1 MGDKLKKYTYAIG
14 YYSHTKCCTQLEK
27 MKKLYT
33 ALLILTILG
42 SLQSQESEVD
52 NTLPMYGEIEKSTD
66 NKKIDE
72 EFIQDCLRQ
81 FGSVDSS
88 VNVYIDHAWRYFYND
103 DLETAMKRFN
113 QVWLLNPEFPDS
125 YFGFA
130 SLLEM
135 QSKWNEGIRYYNLG
149 IEKDKGGNRTEIC
162 YQRIAD
168 CKEQLNDIEGTINA
182 YESIA
187 LVNPNNSFAFKKI
200 GYFQMQSKNTQEAID
215 AYNKAIELDTK
226 DAMTYNNRAYL
237 NQTLQNHQLA
247 IDDYSKAIELDPSYI
262 SALVNR
268 GITEMQ
274 ISRFKE
280 AKSDFEQCVKLDPK
294 AGELR
299 RFLGLAKLNLNELSE
314 ACSDFELAK
323 QMGDPIASQLI
334 NENCKK

>member
-1 MGDKLKKYTYAIG
+1 
-14 YYSHTKCCTQLEK
+14 
-27 MKKLYT
+27 MKALYT
-33 ALLILTILG
+33 SILILTIF
-42 SLQSQESEVD
+42 SSCQSQENKVD
-52 NTLPMYGEIEKSTD
+52 NTLPMYGEISKS
-66 NKKIDE
+66 KEHQEIDD
-72 EFIQDCLRQ
+72 EFIQDCLEQ

-88 VNVYIDHAWRYFYND
+88 VNVQIDHAWRYFYND

-113 QVWLLNPEFPDS
+113 QAWLLNPEFPDS

-135 QSKWNEGIRYYNLG
+135 QNKSKEATRYYNLG
-149 IEKDKGGNRTEIC
+149 IEKDKIGNRTEIC
-162 YQRIAD
+162 YQRI
-168 CKEQLNDIEGTINA
+168 TA
-182 YESIA
+182 YEKIA

-200 GYFQMQSKNTQEAID
+200 GYFQMELGNHQKAID
-215 AYNKAIELDTK
+215 AYDKAIKLDPK

-247 IDDYSKAIELDPSYI
+247 IDDYSKAIELNPTYI

-274 ISRFKE
+274 INKFEE

>member
-1 MGDKLKKYTYAIG
+1 MKL
-14 YYSHTKCCTQLEK
+14 
-27 MKKLYT
+27 LYT
-33 ALLILTILG
+33 VFLILIVF
-42 SLQSQESEVD
+42 SSCQSQGNKVD
-52 NTLPMYGEIEKSTD
+52 NTEPMFGGVEK
-66 NKKIDE
+66 NEEHKKIDKD
-72 EFIQDCLRQ
+72 FIQECMNKY
-81 FGSVDSS
+81 GSLESS
-88 VNVYIDHAWRYFYND
+88 VSTHIDNAWRYFYND

-113 QVWLLNPEFPDS
+113 QAWLLNPEFPDS

-135 QSKWNEGIRYYNLG
+135 QNKSEEAIRFYNLG
-149 IEKDKGGNRTEIC
+149 IEKDKGGSRTEIC

-168 CKEQLNDIEGTINA
+168 CKEQLNDIDGTINA
-182 YESIA
+182 YENIA

-200 GYFQMQSKNTQEAID
+200 GYFQMQSKNAQEAID
-215 AYNKAIELDTK
+215 AYNKAILLDPT

-247 IDDYSKAIELDPSYI
+247 IDDYSKAIELNPSYI

-274 ISRFKE
+274 ISKFKK
-280 AKSDFEQCVKLDPK
+280 AKFDFEKCVLLDPK

-299 RFLGLAKLNLNELSE
+299 RFLGLAKLNLNELAE

-323 QMGDPIASQLI
+323 QMGDPNASQLI

>member
-1 MGDKLKKYTYAIG
+1 
-14 YYSHTKCCTQLEK
+14 
-27 MKKLYT
+27 MKALYT
-33 ALLILTILG
+33 SILILTIF
-42 SLQSQESEVD
+42 SSCQSQENKVD
-52 NTLPMYGEIEKSTD
+52 NTLPMYGEISKS
-66 NKKIDE
+66 KEHQEIDD
-72 EFIQDCLRQ
+72 EFIQDCLEQ

-88 VNVYIDHAWRYFYND
+88 VNVQIDHAWRYFYND

-113 QVWLLNPEFPDS
+113 QAWLLNPEFPDS

-135 QSKWNEGIRYYNLG
+135 QNKSKEATRYYNLG
-149 IEKDKGGNRTEIC
+149 IEKDKIGNRTEIC

-168 CKEQLNDIEGTINA
+168 CKEQLNDIEGTITA
-182 YESIA
+182 YEKIA

-200 GYFQMQSKNTQEAID
+200 GYFQMELGNHQKAID
-215 AYNKAIELDTK
+215 AYDKAIKLDPK

-247 IDDYSKAIELDPSYI
+247 IDDYSKAIELNPTYI

-274 ISRFKE
+274 INKFEE